1 MLGKKILMRIILFY
15 LLITTSS
22 FALEREQ
29 LIGEWSAGGI
39 RNIIGKGHERRVSFT
54 LSGGHLELI
63 FKTVSYESVN
73 TKIPPK
79 ETASEPYRVK
89 SLTSNRLIY
98 VKDGHEYH
106 VTLRLNDEGFL
117 EWGALVSDDN
127 QKWSYAKETPLSVIG
142 SKDVMM
148 LGSAEWTFKSDP
160 FKVPVGEAGVA
171 GLLARHAYYIHEK
184 IPSYE
189 TGGLPQR
196 CIRVMTLNEDGSLSE
211 QFRMIWTKLGGPYFE
226 GTFSKGTNLRS
237 LTTEILYRLPS
248 NK

>member
-1 MLGKKILMRIILFY
+1 MKARLTIILLY
-15 LLITTSS
+15 LLITSSS

-39 RNIIGKGHERRVSFT
+39 RNIIGEGLEHRVSFT
-54 LSGGHLELI
+54 LSDGHLELI
-63 FKTVSYESVN
+63 FKTVSYGSVN
-73 TKIPPK
+73 TKTPPK
-79 ETASEPYRVK
+79 EISSGPYSVK
-89 SLTSNRLIY
+89 RLTSNRLIY

-106 VTLRLNDEGFL
+106 VTLRLSVEGLL

-142 SKDVMM
+142 SKDLMRE
-148 LGSAEWTFKSDP
+148 GSAEWTFKSDP
-160 FKVPVGEAGVA
+160 FKVPVGEAGVP
-171 GLLARHAYYIHEK
+171 GLLAGHAYYIHEK

-196 CIRVMTLNEDGSLSE
+196 CIRVMTLNEDGTVSE

-237 LTTEILYRLPS
+237 LTTEILQRLPS
-248 NK
+248 KK